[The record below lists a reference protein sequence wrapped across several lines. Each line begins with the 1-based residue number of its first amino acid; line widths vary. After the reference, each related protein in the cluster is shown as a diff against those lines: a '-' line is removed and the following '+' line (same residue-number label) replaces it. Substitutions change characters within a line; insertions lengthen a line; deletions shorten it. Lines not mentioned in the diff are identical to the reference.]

1 MKTRDIVII
10 TLCTVA
16 ALVCIALTFWGNIKN
31 DGILTTDSYIGV
43 VATLIGVCATIVVGF
58 QIASFV
64 KIHETEKQ
72 IKEVKAERDAILKEK
87 EDFLE
92 DINLIRRELSNICII
107 LSDTIPNNDKIAY
120 IKAKV
125 FTQILSISCMI
136 IEESPTVT
144 LNKYKKLKNLLNSHL
159 SRKII
164 YPPICVNK
172 LKKIRIPD
180 NIEHYTE
187 IMKLHIEII
196 EILENV
202 AKENVNETT
211 ETSK

>member
-10 TLCTVA
+10 TLCTIA

-58 QIASFV
+58 QIASFIR
-64 KIHETEKQ
+64 IHETERQ
-72 IKEVKAERDAILKEK
+72 IKEVQNERDKMREEKEK
-87 EDFLE
+87 LYKN
-92 DINLIRRELSNICII
+92 INSIQTLLSNA
-107 LSDTIPNNDKIAY
+107 LAAVSHNTNNNFDKILTMMMA
-120 IKAKV
+120 ICCDKEMDSPKV
-125 FTQILSISCMI
+125 
-136 IEESPTVT
+136 V
-144 LNKYKKLKNLLNSHL
+144 L
-159 SRKII
+159 SRYKGLFNYIQKA
-164 YPPICVNK
+164 NSSEL
-172 LKKIRIPD
+172 LKVVTYIESFKTIDIPKD
-180 NIEHYTE
+180 IEYYTE

>member
-43 VATLIGVCATIVVGF
+43 IATFIGICATIIVGF
-58 QIASFV
+58 QIASFIR
-64 KIHETEKQ
+64 IHETERQ
-72 IKEVKAERDAILKEK
+72 IKEVQNERDKMREEKEK
-87 EDFLE
+87 LYKN
-92 DINLIRRELSNICII
+92 INSIQTLLSNA
-107 LSDTIPNNDKIAY
+107 LAAVSHNANNNFDKILTMMMA
-120 IKAKV
+120 ICCDKEMDSPKV
-125 FTQILSISCMI
+125 
-136 IEESPTVT
+136 V
-144 LNKYKKLKNLLNSHL
+144 L
-159 SRKII
+159 SRYKGLFNYIQ
-164 YPPICVNK
+164 K
-172 LKKIRIPD
+172 ATSSELLKVVTYIESFKTIDIPKD
-180 NIEHYTE
+180 IEYYTE

>member
-1 MKTRDIVII
+1 MKTREIVII

-72 IKEVKAERDAILKEK
+72 IKEVKAERGAMLKEK

-107 LSDTIPNNDKIAY
+107 LSDTIPDNDKIEY

-136 IEESPTVT
+136 IEESPNVT
-144 LNKYKKLKNLLNSHL
+144 LSKYKKLKDLLNNHL
-159 SRKII
+159 SRNII
-164 YPPICVNK
+164 YPPIFVNK

-180 NIEHYTE
+180 NIEQYTE